1 MHNRW
6 LLPNFLII
14 YLTPNF
20 FWILILLTSVVP
32 KTIEKHENYSV
43 VIKKV
48 NSLQTW
54 VLSGFLNL
62 FSLSYSLAIGPF
74 AHGQVIFVL
83 KLLICKE

>member
-1 MHNRW
+1 MHNQW

-14 YLTPNF
+14 YSTPNF
-20 FWILILLTSVVP
+20 FWILILPTSVVP
-32 KTIEKHENYSV
+32 KTLEKQENYPV

-74 AHGQVIFVL
+74 VHDQLNFVL
-83 KLLICKE
+83 KLLVYQE